1 MTDEQL
7 LELPFRRQPAIVT
20 RRVAGEVILVPVT
33 GRMAQEGSLY
43 TLNGTSA
50 FLWERLDGR
59 RTGRD
64 LVRDLEESYE
74 VEGPKAESDVQA
86 FLSQLQEIGAIASA

>member
-1 MTDEQL
+1 MNEESI
-7 LELPFRRQPAIVT
+7 LEISFQRQPAIVT
-20 RRVAGEVILVPVT
+20 RRVAEEVILVPVT

-50 FLWERLDGR
+50 FLWEQLDGR

-64 LVRDLEESYE
+64 LVRELKETYE
-74 VEGPKAESDVQA
+74 VEEKLAESDVQT
-86 FLSQLQEIGAIASA
+86 FLTQLQEIGAIAST